1 MSIIKMRSTRAK
13 PERHLDDTTP
23 YGPVIAIAFTFVGKP
38 SAPVYLVMVDDIE
51 LDYNGSRGFAVVAA
65 TVDSVF
71 HLNRIDEQ
79 GVPWPLGLF
88 TFKATKNNRITITGS
103 MLKIFAGEVLQMIP
117 PQNQD
122 ASLSDVSITVRAY
135 RV

>member
-51 LDYNGSRGFAVVAA
+51 LDYNGSRGFAVGTADYGPISA
-65 TVDSVF
+65 EQG
-71 HLNRIDEQ
+71 DEQ
-79 GVPWPLGLF
+79 GVNLAIGGKFRFQGDEEQPHHHHGFYVEDLC
-88 TFKATKNNRITITGS
+88 R
-103 MLKIFAGEVLQMIP
+103 
-117 PQNQD
+117 
-122 ASLSDVSITVRAY
+122 
-135 RV
+135 